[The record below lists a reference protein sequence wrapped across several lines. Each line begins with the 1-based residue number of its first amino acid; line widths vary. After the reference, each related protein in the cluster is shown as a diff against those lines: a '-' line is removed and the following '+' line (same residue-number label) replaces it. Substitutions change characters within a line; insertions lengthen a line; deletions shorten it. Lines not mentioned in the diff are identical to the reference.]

1 MNKNNYEWVTI
12 GNARFYTDGT
22 TCTDIEVMNN
32 AKTVSFIYPKF
43 RIDRKTCQKVFSS
56 VENLMIGRNVLL
68 IIIPNKMFPNVKEV
82 RSKSSNFIN
91 GKYLIER
98 AGMRL
103 VNTFGQDDGAVID
116 FTHFSR
122 IEDYA
127 FEGCKAKNAVGL
139 DEMRF
144 SMVQDAAIVQD
155 AAFVGSGFL
164 DQPFIGGIKCLGPF
178 IIDIDETADE
188 IVLPKND
195 VCFCVPKRP
204 KKCVRVPNINAFT
217 AMRKFPKKVI
227 IEDENIN
234 YDDALAYYKF
244 CSRDI
249 EELESRIPRY
259 KTVDGILYSADMK
272 TLILCPTGKSGT
284 VVIPDGVTRIRK
296 NAFSRSK
303 ISKVIFPDSMV
314 SLQNEVF
321 SGCEYLKEIDFGHG
335 IEQIGANGSQ
345 YIFSECAFEKLVFP
359 PQVKEI
365 GINAFFLCRELQEV
379 IFNEGLETIQ
389 RGAFRNC
396 PRLTEI
402 HLPASIKKMG
412 PDAFLCEILREGIQD
427 INVNMST
434 IPEDFGRAFIHPG
447 YMQTPRCINVHID
460 NKNGIF
466 DFVLPDYVS
475 AVTTGY
481 SDIISA
487 FNLMADQEYDKK
499 FWRLECL
506 KTAFM
511 YASNS
516 KFQCVDAFKTYK
528 RTKNEL
534 AKEYLADYQKR
545 AADAI
550 AIELAEKD
558 FVDFLR
564 LEFINLGYDE
574 GIVKQLREQNWN
586 VALAYM
592 LEEGKNNKDNAL
604 VI

>member
-1 MNKNNYEWVTI
+1 MNKNNYKWVTI
-12 GNARFYTDGT
+12 RNARFYTDGT

-32 AKTVSFIYPKF
+32 AKTVSFIYQKF
-43 RIDRKTCQKVFSS
+43 RIDRETCKKVFSS
-56 VENLMIGRNVLL
+56 VENLIIEKSVLS
-68 IIIPNKMFPNVKEV
+68 IILPNKMFPNVKNVE
-82 RSKSSNFIN
+82 SKSSNFMT
-91 GKYLIER
+91 GKYLIEK

-103 VNTFGQDDGAVID
+103 LNAFVQDEDVAID
-116 FTHFSR
+116 FTQFYR

-127 FEGCKAKNAVGL
+127 FEGCKARNAVGL
-139 DEMRF
+139 DKMRI
-144 SMVQDAAIVQD
+144 SMVQDAA
-155 AAFVGSGFL
+155 FVDSGFL
-164 DQPFIGGIKCLGPF
+164 DQPFINGIKHLGPF

-217 AMRKFPKKVI
+217 AMKKFPKKVI

-234 YDDALAYYKF
+234 YDDALVYYKF
-244 CSRDI
+244 CSCDI

-296 NAFSRSK
+296 SAFSRSK

-321 SGCEYLKEIDFGHG
+321 YGCEYLKEIDFGHG

-365 GINAFFLCRELQEV
+365 GINAFFSCCELHEV

-389 RGAFRNC
+389 RGAFKNC
-396 PRLTEI
+396 PKLTEI
-402 HLPASIKKMG
+402 NLPASIKKVG
-412 PDAFLCEILREGIQD
+412 SDAFVCQVMREGIQD

-434 IPEDFGRAFIHPG
+434 IPEDFGCAFIHSG
-447 YMQTPRCINVHID
+447 YMQTPRCVNVHID
-460 NKNGIF
+460 NQNGIY
-466 DFVLPDYVS
+466 DFVLPDCVS
-475 AVTTGY
+475 AVTAGY
-481 SDIISA
+481 SDIILA
-487 FNLMADQEYDKK
+487 FNLMADQYYNKK
-499 FWRLECL
+499 SWRLKCL
-506 KTAFM
+506 KRAFM

-516 KFQCVDAFKTYK
+516 RFKCVDAFKTYK
-528 RTKNEL
+528 RTKNES
-534 AKEYLADYQKR
+534 AKRYLADYQKR
-545 AADAI
+545 VADAI
-550 AIELAEKD
+550 AMELTEKD

-564 LEFINLGYDE
+564 LDFINLGYDE
-574 GIVKQLREQNWN
+574 DIAKQLREQNWN

-592 LEEGKNNKDNAL
+592 LEEGRDSNDDAL

>member
-56 VENLMIGRNVLL
+56 VENLIIGRNVIS
-68 IIIPNKMFPNVKEV
+68 IIIPNKMFPNVKKVE
-82 RSKSSNFIN
+82 SKSSNFMT
-91 GKYLIER
+91 GKYLIEK
-98 AGMRL
+98 AGYRL
-103 VNTFGQDDGAVID
+103 LNAFGQNDGAAIC
-116 FTHFSR
+116 FTLFNR
-122 IEDYA
+122 IENYA
-127 FEGCKAKNAVGL
+127 FEGCKARNAVGL
-139 DEMRF
+139 DKNQMRIA
-144 SMVQDAAIVQD
+144 MVQDAS
-155 AAFVGSGFL
+155 FVDSGFL
-164 DQPFIGGIKCLGPF
+164 DRPFVDGIKCLGPF

-195 VCFCVPKRP
+195 VCYCVPKRP
-204 KKCVRVPNINAFT
+204 RNCVRVPNVNAFA
-217 AMRKFPKKVI
+217 AMSKFPKKVI
-227 IEDENIN
+227 IEDERIN
-234 YDDALAYYKF
+234 YDDALLYNF
-244 CSRDI
+244 CSREI
-249 EELESRIPRY
+249 EEFESRVPRY

-272 TLILCPTGKSGT
+272 TLIICPAGKTGT

-296 NAFSRSK
+296 RAFARSK

-314 SLQNEVF
+314 SLQNEAF
-321 SGCEYLKEIDFGHG
+321 YGCEYLTEIDFGHG
-335 IEQIGANGSQ
+335 IEQIGANV
-345 YIFSECAFEKLVFP
+345 FSGCSMKKLVFP

-365 GINAFFLCRELQEV
+365 GINAFFSCGKLKEV
-379 IFNEGLETIQ
+379 SFNEGLKTIQ
-389 RGAFRNC
+389 CGAFRNC
-396 PRLTEI
+396 PKLTEI

-447 YMQTPRCINVHID
+447 YMQTPRCVNVHID
-460 NKNGIF
+460 NPNGIY

-475 AVTTGY
+475 ARTTGY

-487 FNLMADQEYDKK
+487 FNLIADQEYDKK

-511 YASNS
+511 YAPNL
-516 KFQCVDAFKTYK
+516 KFTYVDAFKTYK

-534 AKEYLADYQKR
+534 AKEYLADYQKM
-545 AADAI
+545 AANAI
-550 AIELAEKD
+550 ALELTEKD

-574 GIVKQLREQNWN
+574 GIVKRLRAQNWN